1 MPVPMPRAGA
11 SLDDARASRE
21 LPVQLRLEG
30 GRAISRV
37 QLRHPRHAATRPQR
51 QPTGHRLTTRTRRL
65 SIRGILSIFWNYF
78 KYPRDARPRARE
90 KVL

>member
-1 MPVPMPRAGA
+1 MPMPMPVPMPRAGA

-65 SIRGILSIFWNYF
+65 SKGHTVDFLELF
-78 KYPRDARPRARE
+78 
-90 KVL
+90 